1 MSLGKQIKKYRQHL
15 DWTLEKLEEESGV
28 PKGTI
33 SALEVRDSDRSK
45 YAPEIA
51 RAFGVSVDQ
60 LMNENIDA
68 SETVN
73 FHEKSKGDDGHTI
86 RQFNTG
92 GGMGNGLILQEQ
104 SGIIENFRVSSAWL
118 YENIKGHS
126 STKNLCIVTGY
137 GESMKPL
144 FNPGDPVIVDLQ
156 IKEYIGEFPYFF
168 RIENEGFISD
178 FNECR
183 ARATV
188 FYLTIQNTKRGQ
200 LSKEWT
206 LRYLAKSSKYGRARI
221 FNSRVKIWKTI
232 NIL

>member
-168 RIENEGFISD
+168 RIENEGFIKRLQRVPGEGYRVLSD
-178 FNECR
+178 NPKYE
-183 ARATV
+183 TW
-188 FYLTIQNTKRGQ
+188 TIKQGMDFEIFGKVI
-200 LSKEWT
+200 KVW
-206 LRYLAKSSKYGRARI
+206 KSED
-221 FNSRVKIWKTI
+221 F
-232 NIL
+232 